1 MLCEINAYSDRWA
14 LNCSLLKLK
23 RLCWAPTGGSFALME
38 AAVWQHTKH
47 CRAGQE
53 HGTHFHSSGGKQRRG
68 KRERRVRSKIK
79 AAVKKKQ
86 TKVSASSSRT
96 AFQELDSPLI

>member
-53 HGTHFHSSGGKQRRG
+53 HDTHFHSSGGKQRRG

-79 AAVKKKQ
+79 AAVKKTDKS
-86 TKVSASSSRT
+86 VSIK
-96 AFQELDSPLI
+96 FKDSFSGAR